1 MIRADTQPEH
11 ASTLPRWVVITA
23 TALVTFQRDRTRLTE
38 GEKDE
43 MRRSENDR
51 REEVEGTECQKEKD
65 MGEGRRDILP
75 DKQRRRRDVCCA
87 EEMLRKFFLKKG
99 ARSRACI
106 LHNVLYAVIS
116 A

>member
-1 MIRADTQPEH
+1 
-11 ASTLPRWVVITA
+11 
-23 TALVTFQRDRTRLTE
+23 
-38 GEKDE
+38 
-43 MRRSENDR
+43 MRRSENYR

-87 EEMLRKFFLKKG
+87 EEMLRKKEKR